1 MVLRWPRTFSRR
13 IGYCL
18 ELHNQ
23 SVKAIRYPL
32 NAHRKELA
40 DAEGARER
48 EKELA
53 KEIQEGDLDEDDI
66 GGREF

>member
-1 MVLRWPRTFSRR
+1 M
-13 IGYCL
+13 
-18 ELHNQ
+18 
-23 SVKAIRYPL
+23 RYPL

-53 KEIQEGDLDEDDI
+53 KEIQDGDLDEEEM
-66 GGREF
+66 GGDF

>member
-1 MVLRWPRTFSRR
+1 M
-13 IGYCL
+13 
-18 ELHNQ
+18 
-23 SVKAIRYPL
+23 RYPL

-53 KEIQEGDLDEDDI
+53 KEIQDGDLDEDDI
-66 GGREF
+66 GGDF

>member
-1 MVLRWPRTFSRR
+1 M
-13 IGYCL
+13 
-18 ELHNQ
+18 
-23 SVKAIRYPL
+23 RYPL

-53 KEIQEGDLDEDDI
+53 KEIASGELDDEDSLGDY
-66 GGREF
+66 